1 MTPRGVGA
9 EKKNCMQ
16 SKTTIF
22 LRIQF
27 AGRNNKSLQKFHE
40 KEKKKILKK
49 MQRREEEKKKKLI
62 SLEASR
68 SIVGEY

>member
-9 EKKNCMQ
+9 EKKNFMQ

-40 KEKKKILKK
+40 KEKKDSQK